1 MLWKRV
7 CSAIQG
13 PAMEL
18 KHFRPSLTFL
28 LKYIYHLIFTIAKFL
43 EDVDSVPLLSLDVIV
58 QSQDEEEGKKPPR
71 PAHEVPD
78 VMTIE
83 EV

>member
-1 MLWKRV
+1 M

-18 KHFRPSLTFL
+18 KHFRPSYFL
-28 LKYIYHLIFTIAKFL
+28 AQVLYHLIFTIAKFL
-43 EDVDSVPLLSLDVIV
+43 EDVDSVPLLPLDVIV
-58 QSQDEEEGKKPPR
+58 QSQDEEEGKEDSR
-71 PAHEVPD
+71 PAHKVPD